1 MHTIKLTDEQMNV
14 VGQALGEL
22 PFKVSA
28 PIIQAINA
36 QLQAASETMVDAT
49 KSDEAA
55 SE

>member
-36 QLQAASETMVDAT
+36 QLQAAQVPPAPDGGGAKQE
-49 KSDEAA
+49 
-55 SE
+55 